1 MIFLFKLFAIIPL
14 FVFINS
20 CSGDPDRDTS
30 DLYAKSTTRGEII
43 ARSGTTFRAGTDP
56 KKMREQMID
65 AENRLQSGGGLFGKK
80 AGFDFMTMGDNKDNQ
95 NYASVGLPINP
106 YLWKGTLETVEF
118 MPLLS
123 ADPFAGVILTDW
135 FSEGSSKERCKL
147 NIFIKGAEFKTTNLK
162 VNTFC
167 QTLSS
172 NNIWTDQK
180 VNEENNIK
188 LENVIL
194 NRAKK
199 IRLSQG

>member
-1 MIFLFKLFAIIPL
+1 
-14 FVFINS
+14 
-20 CSGDPDRDTS
+20 
-30 DLYAKSTTRGEII
+30 
-43 ARSGTTFRAGTDP
+43 
-56 KKMREQMID
+56 
-65 AENRLQSGGGLFGKK
+65 
-80 AGFDFMTMGDNKDNQ
+80 
-95 NYASVGLPINP
+95 
-106 YLWKGTLETVEF
+106 

-135 FSEGSSKERCKL
+135 FSEGNSKERCKL